1 VTLELSNHTIFP
13 QTHFFFLSIF
23 KCGLTVHRILAV
35 LMTIKHN
42 LKEDNIW
49 WYWYT
54 NSKY

>member
-49 WYWYT
+49 
-54 NSKY
+54 